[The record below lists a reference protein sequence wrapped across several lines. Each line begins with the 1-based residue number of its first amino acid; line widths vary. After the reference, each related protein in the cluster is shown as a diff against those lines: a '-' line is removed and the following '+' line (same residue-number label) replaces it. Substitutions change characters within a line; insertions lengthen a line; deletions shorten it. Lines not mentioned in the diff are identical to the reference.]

1 MNLGKSFKDAY
12 LEVYQNLN
20 EVAATTPANTPTKP
34 KEEEKKASTPP
45 PAAKPTPTISKDV
58 ADIKAMQTRSQE
70 RQADMAK
77 PGVAGYSAAATQM
90 MSPRTK
96 AILGGQSVYSK
107 GAGRDDMIARNNSRI
122 SDARKP
128 KAPAPVEE
136 PKKAEAPQSSTSTS
150 TSSTTPSTKLDTSK
164 FQKVGSAAPSSTTS
178 PTPSSTPSSSGTS
191 PTVVSRTGDLNIAI
205 GNRGNTKSKTVYKYP
220 VGTKTKIKTPSPI
233 VKKPEKSEKPEDR
246 NEPKNPRNRNKNKKG
261 YSGYPLGMVY
271 NPDGTLRSLSSSYE
285 YDAKLVEDIVNY
297 LLDEGYAETP
307 EAAEKIMENMSEKW
321 ISNII
326 G

>member
-58 ADIKAMQTRSQE
+58 ANIKAMQTSSQE
-70 RQADMAK
+70 RQADAAK

-90 MSPRTK
+90 MSPRTR

-128 KAPAPVEE
+128 KAPVEE

-150 TSSTTPSTKLDTSK
+150 TSTTTPSTKLDTSK
-164 FQKVGSAAPSSTTS
+164 FQKVDSAAPSGTTS
-178 PTPSSTPSSSGTS
+178 PTPSSSGTS
-191 PTVVSRTGDLNIAI
+191 PTVVSRTGGNFNIAI
-205 GNRGNTKSKTVYKYP
+205 GSGNREKNKTIIYKGKRYSDNDSDNGNKT
-220 VGTKTKIKTPSPI
+220 GTGKDKIKTPSPV
-233 VKKPEKSEKPEDR
+233 VKKREKPKEENGKIDSNNPLIR
-246 NEPKNPRNRNKNKKG
+246 ALYYKRKNRLTP
-261 YSGYPLGMVY
+261 
-271 NPDGTLRSLSSSYE
+271 TSLSSSYE